1 MAFTKI
7 TENDTINKGVIGLP
21 DTPNLSTAEMQAKFE
36 ELSNDV
42 IIPKFNNLVDELG
55 AKSAAGNIGATIPS
69 GINAESENVQ
79 AVLNGI
85 AEKAHT
91 HEKSDAELTDAV
103 TKAHEHSNKSVID
116 KFTENES
123 GVPLYNGGKMTGDA
137 FKTVKVGTTSI
148 VATDY
153 DTIEIIAGD
162 NVVIDADEVNKTLK
176 FSAIGGSGGGGGDMY
191 KAVYDKNN
199 DGMVDDAK
207 TVGSLDLLNT
217 TNKTNAV
224 TAINEVLQD
233 HTEFVDHG
241 SLYSTNTEVF
251 KDLESGFYRLRNYK
265 SDLFPGSVAVTGT
278 MQKNVVGGH
287 HTGTIITTDGVNYTR
302 FADYDSSGAL
312 VSDTGWKKMDVDT
325 LTTMEQVEA
334 STDLS
339 KPVGAG
345 AVQELNSSLGDIS
358 NVGNTTYNSV
368 EKILQY
374 YIDNGYLPDLQSM
387 ALIPVMTSNTTP
399 SGVASAISELSITPA
414 YYAFRNLYDDTT
426 NTECWQANDSK
437 GTSHSN
443 LWLMYKFPE
452 AVTVKK
458 FRIYYVYTTAV
469 NYKIQGSNDG
479 NTFVDLGTFTT
490 IRGEEQ
496 IQNTNAYLYYRLL
509 ITTQT
514 TSSSKVNGGCVRD
527 LQLYGY

>member
-21 DTPNLSTAEMQAKFE
+21 DTPNLSTSEMQAKFE

-42 IIPKFNNLVDELG
+42 IIPKFNNLVDELE
-55 AKSAAGNIGATIPS
+55 AKSAAGNTGATIPS
-69 GINAESENVQ
+69 GINAVSENVQ

-123 GVPLYNGGKMTGDA
+123 GVPLYNGRKMTGDA

-176 FSAIGGSGGGGGDMY
+176 FSSIGGSGGGGGDMY

-241 SLYSTNTEVF
+241 SLYSTNTETF

-302 FADYDSSGAL
+302 FADYDSSGTL
-312 VSDTGWKKMDVDT
+312 VSDTGWKKMSVDT

-345 AVQELNSSLGDIS
+345 AVQELNSSLMKHTLIWTNPDIS
-358 NVGNTTYNSV
+358 ASAFAAQTINIDLSDYDA
-368 EKILQY
+368 I
-374 YIDNGYLPDLQSM
+374 YIDMLSTDSVQRAAPNQIIGKGGTVYITYSTQSSGGIPWITTRSVQVSDDSIVFSNCTQQQTNG
-387 ALIPVMTSNTTP
+387 SN
-399 SGVASAISELSITPA
+399 
-414 YYAFRNLYDDTT
+414 Y
-426 NTECWQANDSK
+426 
-437 GTSHSN
+437 SN
-443 LWLMYKFPE
+443 
-452 AVTVKK
+452 
-458 FRIYYVYTTAV
+458 V
-469 NYKIQGSNDG
+469 NYRIVPYKI
-479 NTFVDLGTFTT
+479 
-490 IRGEEQ
+490 
-496 IQNTNAYLYYRLL
+496 
-509 ITTQT
+509 
-514 TSSSKVNGGCVRD
+514 
-527 LQLYGY
+527 YGIKF

>member
-7 TENDTINKGVIGLP
+7 TENDTINKGVMGLP
-21 DTPNLSTAEMQAKFE
+21 DTPNLSTSEMQTKFE

-42 IIPKFNNLVDELG
+42 IIPKFNNLVDELE

-123 GVPLYNGGKMTGDA
+123 GVPLYNGWKMTGDA

-176 FSAIGGSGGGGGDMY
+176 FSAVGGSGSGGGDMY

-241 SLYSTNTEVF
+241 SLYSTNTETF

-302 FADYDSSGAL
+302 FADYDSSGTL
-312 VSDTGWKKMDVDT
+312 VSDTGWKKMSVDT

-345 AVQELNSSLGDIS
+345 AVQELNNSLTADNAQAFQFAYDSTTQKYGYKVKEADTDVFVPFNSTVLEYIPISGLTNGKRVSTNGLPHFVAMCFGTSLTSLSQYLLYSDGIYCQELSVSRSNSSSLSDIDET
-358 NVGNTTYNSV
+358 GFTF
-368 EKILQY
+368 K
-374 YIDNGYLPDLQSM
+374 
-387 ALIPVMTSNTTP
+387 
-399 SGVASAISELSITPA
+399 
-414 YYAFRNLYDDTT
+414 TT
-426 NTECWQANDSK
+426 NS
-437 GTSHSN
+437 
-443 LWLMYKFPE
+443 
-452 AVTVKK
+452 
-458 FRIYYVYTTAV
+458 
-469 NYKIQGSNDG
+469 
-479 NTFVDLGTFTT
+479 GTFT
-490 IRGEEQ
+490 GHLFV
-496 IQNTNAYLYYRLL
+496 LY
-509 ITTQT
+509 
-514 TSSSKVNGGCVRD
+514 
-527 LQLYGY
+527 

>member
-21 DTPNLSTAEMQAKFE
+21 DTPNLSTSEMQAKFE

-55 AKSAAGNIGATIPS
+55 AKIAAGNIGATIPS

-123 GVPLYNGGKMTGDA
+123 GVPLYDGNKMSGDA
-137 FKTVKVGTTSI
+137 FKTVKLGTTSI

-176 FSAIGGSGGGGGDMY
+176 FSAVGGSGGGGGDMY

-241 SLYSTNTEVF
+241 SLYSTNTETF

-302 FADYDSSGAL
+302 FADYDSSGTL
-312 VSDTGWKKMDVDT
+312 VSDTGWKKMSVDT

-345 AVQELNSSLGDIS
+345 AVQELNSSLQWKTIYNGAIASVNVNVENKEELRLRILLSGKPYSPYIS
-358 NVGNTTYNSV
+358 IGTEQSDGIWVLFCYAGSNIASVQFIIKDNVLSYLSHNFVGNWT
-368 EKILQY
+368 I
-374 YIDNGYLPDLQSM
+374 
-387 ALIPVMTSNTTP
+387 
-399 SGVASAISELSITPA
+399 
-414 YYAFRNLYDDTT
+414 
-426 NTECWQANDSK
+426 
-437 GTSHSN
+437 
-443 LWLMYKFPE
+443 
-452 AVTVKK
+452 
-458 FRIYYVYTTAV
+458 
-469 NYKIQGSNDG
+469 
-479 NTFVDLGTFTT
+479 NTFTLEVL
-490 IRGEEQ
+490 
-496 IQNTNAYLYYRLL
+496 A
-509 ITTQT
+509 
-514 TSSSKVNGGCVRD
+514 K
-527 LQLYGY
+527 

>member
-21 DTPNLSTAEMQAKFE
+21 DTPNLSTSEMQAKFE

-42 IIPKFNNLVDELG
+42 IIPKFNNLVDELE

-137 FKTVKVGTTSI
+137 FKEVKVGTTSI

-176 FSAIGGSGGGGGDMY
+176 FSAVGGSGSGGGDMY

-241 SLYSTNTEVF
+241 SLYSTNTETF

-302 FADYDSSGAL
+302 FADYDSSGTL
-312 VSDTGWKKMDVDT
+312 VSDTGWKKMSVDT

-374 YIDNGYLPDLQSM
+374 YIDNGYLPDLKSM

-399 SGVASAISELSITPA
+399 SGVVSAISELSTNPA
-414 YYAFRNLYDDTT
+414 YFAFRNLYDDTS
-426 NTECWQANDSK
+426 NSGAWHANDSA

-443 LWLMYKFPE
+443 IWLMYKFPK
-452 AVTVKK
+452 AVTAKK
-458 FRIYYVYTTAV
+458 FRIWFVYTSAV
-469 NYKIQGSNDG
+469 TFKIQGSNNG
-479 NTFVDLGTFTT
+479 STFTDLGTFTT
-490 IRGEEQ
+490 VKGEASLN
-496 IQNTNAYLYYRLL
+496 NTNAYLYYRLF
-509 ITTQT
+509 ITSQT
-514 TSSSKVNGGCVRD
+514 LSTSTNGGAVRD

>member
-21 DTPNLSTAEMQAKFE
+21 DTPNLSTAAMQAKFE

-42 IIPKFNNLVDELG
+42 IIPKFNNLVDELE
-55 AKSAAGNIGATIPS
+55 AKSAAGNTGATIPS
-69 GINAESENVQ
+69 GINAVSENVQ

-116 KFTENES
+116 KFTENDS
-123 GVPLYNGGKMTGDA
+123 GVPLYAGNKMTGDA
-137 FKTVKVGTTSI
+137 FKEVKVGTTSI

-176 FSAIGGSGGGGGDMY
+176 FSSIGGSGGGGGDMY

-241 SLYSTNTEVF
+241 SLYSTNTETF

-302 FADYDSSGAL
+302 FADYDSSGTL
-312 VSDTGWKKMDVDT
+312 VSDTGWKKMSVDT

-345 AVQELNSSLGDIS
+345 AVQELNSSLIGLAMLPDYSQKENLNLSIGDS
-358 NVGNTTYNSV
+358 YTAS
-368 EKILQY
+368 K
-374 YIDNGYLPDLQSM
+374 NGYLFIN
-387 ALIPVMTSNTTP
+387 A
-399 SGVASAISELSITPA
+399 
-414 YYAFRNLYDDTT
+414 
-426 NTECWQANDSK
+426 K
-437 GTSHSN
+437 GTSGQAINLLQNSDYIMGNSINGTNYVASVQAPMAKGDTLTIGGNATSIHSS
-443 LWLMYKFPE
+443 YFVP
-452 AVTVKK
+452 A
-458 FRIYYVYTTAV
+458 
-469 NYKIQGSNDG
+469 KII
-479 NTFVDLGTFTT
+479 F
-490 IRGEEQ
+490 
-496 IQNTNAYLYYRLL
+496 
-509 ITTQT
+509 
-514 TSSSKVNGGCVRD
+514 
-527 LQLYGY
+527 

>member
-21 DTPNLSTAEMQAKFE
+21 DTPNLSTSDMQAKLD
-36 ELSNDV
+36 ELATDV
-42 IIPKFNNLVDELG
+42 IIPKFNNLVDEIENENASASVG
-55 AKSAAGNIGATIPS
+55 ASVPN
-69 GINAESENVQ
+69 GIEAESNVQ
-79 AVLNGI
+79 SVMEALAV
-85 AEKAHT
+85 KAHT
-91 HEKSDAELTDAV
+91 HAKTDEEITGAVEL
-103 TKAHEHSNKSVID
+103 AHEHSNKDVID
-116 KFTENES
+116 KFTENDS
-123 GVPLYNGGKMTGDA
+123 GVPLYDGNKMSGDA

-162 NVVIDADEVNKTLK
+162 NVVIDADEVDKTLK
-176 FSAIGGSGGGGGDMY
+176 FSSVGGSGSGGGDMY

-241 SLYSTNTEVF
+241 SLYSTNTETF

-302 FADYDSSGAL
+302 FADYDSSGTL
-312 VSDTGWKKMDVDT
+312 VSDTGWKKMSVDT
-325 LTTMEQVEA
+325 LTAMEQVEA

-345 AVQELNSSLGDIS
+345 AVQELNNSLS
-358 NVGNTTYNSV
+358 NIPFVQSGIIERNVTSV
-368 EKILQY
+368 TFEHEYKEIPIL
-374 YIDNGYLPDLQSM
+374 IVSPK
-387 ALIPVMTSNTTP
+387 
-399 SGVASAISELSITPA
+399 
-414 YYAFRNLYDDTT
+414 DTT
-426 NTECWQANDSK
+426 VSSPTPPNYNVYSYYDLTTK
-437 GTSHSN
+437 GFN
-443 LWLMYKFPE
+443 
-452 AVTVKK
+452 
-458 FRIYYVYTTAV
+458 
-469 NYKIQGSNDG
+469 
-479 NTFVDLGTFTT
+479 VDAFSAARRSYIAIGIL
-490 IRGEEQ
+490 
-496 IQNTNAYLYYRLL
+496 
-509 ITTQT
+509 
-514 TSSSKVNGGCVRD
+514 K
-527 LQLYGY
+527 

>member
-1 MAFTKI
+1 
-7 TENDTINKGVIGLP
+7 
-21 DTPNLSTAEMQAKFE
+21 
-36 ELSNDV
+36 
-42 IIPKFNNLVDELG
+42 
-55 AKSAAGNIGATIPS
+55 
-69 GINAESENVQ
+69 
-79 AVLNGI
+79 
-85 AEKAHT
+85 
-91 HEKSDAELTDAV
+91 
-103 TKAHEHSNKSVID
+103 
-116 KFTENES
+116 
-123 GVPLYNGGKMTGDA
+123 MTGDA

-176 FSAIGGSGGGGGDMY
+176 FSSIGGSGGGGGDMY

-241 SLYSTNTEVF
+241 SLYSTNTETF

-302 FADYDSSGAL
+302 FADYDSSGTL
-312 VSDTGWKKMDVDT
+312 VSDTGWKKMSVDT

-345 AVQELNSSLGDIS
+345 AVQELNSSIGDIS
-358 NVGNTTYNSV
+358 GFITDTYDS
-368 EKILQY
+368 IGAYIQY
-374 YIDNGYLPDLQSM
+374 CVDNGYLPDIDRYP
-387 ALIPVMTSNTTP
+387 LIPTMTSNTAP
-399 SGVASAISELSITPA
+399 SGVASASNVYSSDYDAYKAFDDDISTWW
-414 YYAFRNLYDDTT
+414 D
-426 NTECWQANDSK
+426 AN
-437 GTSHSN
+437 GGVGN
-443 LWLMYKFPE
+443 WLQYKFTKK
-452 AVTVKK
+452 VCVKK
-458 FRIYYVYTTAV
+458 LIAKDNNGTNHMGVF
-469 NYKIQGSNDG
+469 KLQGSNDG
-479 NTFVDLGTFTT
+479 SSFTDIAT
-490 IRGEEQ
+490 INAK
-496 IQNTNAYLYYRLL
+496 NTNSVTQNIANTNYYQYYRVVSVSD
-509 ITTQT
+509 
-514 TSSSKVNGGCVRD
+514 TSGFTLSS
-527 LQLYGY
+527 LQLYGITQ

>member
-21 DTPNLSTAEMQAKFE
+21 DTPNLSTSEMQAKFE

-91 HEKSDAELTDAV
+91 HAKTDEEITGAVEL
-103 TKAHEHSNKSVID
+103 AHEHSNKNVID
-116 KFTENES
+116 KFTENDS

-176 FSAIGGSGGGGGDMY
+176 FSSVGGSGSGGGDMY

-199 DGMVDDAK
+199 DGIVDDAK

-241 SLYSTNTEVF
+241 SLYSTNTETF

-302 FADYDSSGAL
+302 FADYDSSGTL
-312 VSDTGWKKMDVDT
+312 ISDTGWKKMSVDT

-345 AVQELNSSLGDIS
+345 AVQELNSSLTNENSETFNFGVKDGVRGFFTNPSRADDSFIPFKRVTSVEIQTWNLTGDGIYFRAKL
-358 NVGNTTYNSV
+358 NYNDNSV
-368 EKILQY
+368 KVLFDGILKT
-374 YIDNGYLPDLQSM
+374 NSLL
-387 ALIPVMTSNTTP
+387 T
-399 SGVASAISELSITPA
+399 
-414 YYAFRNLYDDTT
+414 YD
-426 NTECWQANDSK
+426 A
-437 GTSHSN
+437 
-443 LWLMYKFPE
+443 
-452 AVTVKK
+452 
-458 FRIYYVYTTAV
+458 
-469 NYKIQGSNDG
+469 
-479 NTFVDLGTFTT
+479 
-490 IRGEEQ
+490 
-496 IQNTNAYLYYRLL
+496 
-509 ITTQT
+509 
-514 TSSSKVNGGCVRD
+514 
-527 LQLYGY
+527 

>member
-21 DTPNLSTAEMQAKFE
+21 DTPNLSTSEMQAKFE

-42 IIPKFNNLVDELG
+42 IIPKFNNLVDELE

-176 FSAIGGSGGGGGDMY
+176 FSAVGGSGSGGGDMY

-241 SLYSTNTEVF
+241 SLYSTNTETF

-302 FADYDSSGAL
+302 FADYDSSGTL
-312 VSDTGWKKMDVDT
+312 VSDTGWKKMSVDT

-334 STDLS
+334 STDDS
-339 KPVGAG
+339 KAVGAG
-345 AVQELNSSLGDIS
+345 AVKELSSSLMRHTLIWTNPDIS
-358 NVGNTTYNSV
+358 ASAFAGQTITVDVSPYDA
-368 EKILQY
+368 I
-374 YIDNGYLPDLQSM
+374 YIDM
-387 ALIPVMTSNTTP
+387 
-399 SGVASAISELSITPA
+399 LSTDSIQRVVPNQIIGKGGTVYIT
-414 YYAFRNLYDDTT
+414 Y
-426 NTECWQANDSK
+426 
-437 GTSHSN
+437 GT
-443 LWLMYKFPE
+443 
-452 AVTVKK
+452 
-458 FRIYYVYTTAV
+458 
-469 NYKIQGSNDG
+469 QGSNG
-479 NTFVDLGTFTT
+479 VPW
-490 IRGEEQ
+490 
-496 IQNTNAYLYYRLL
+496 
-509 ITTQT
+509 ITTRNVQVSDNSIVFSDCTQQQT
-514 TSSSKVNGGCVRD
+514 NGSNYTTVNYRIVPHKI
-527 LQLYGY
+527 YGIKF

>member
-7 TENDTINKGVIGLP
+7 TENETINKGVIGLP
-21 DTPNLSTAEMQAKFE
+21 DTPNLSTSEMQAKFE

-42 IIPKFNNLVDELG
+42 IIPKFNNLVDELE
-55 AKSAAGNIGATIPS
+55 AKSAAGNTGATIPS
-69 GINAESENVQ
+69 GINAVSENVQ

-116 KFTENES
+116 KFTENDS
-123 GVPLYNGGKMTGDA
+123 GVPLYAGNKMTGDA
-137 FKTVKVGTTSI
+137 FKEVKVGTTSI

-176 FSAIGGSGGGGGDMY
+176 FSSIGGSGGGGGDMY

-241 SLYSTNTEVF
+241 SLYSTNTETF

-302 FADYDSSGAL
+302 FADYDSSGTL
-312 VSDTGWKKMDVDT
+312 VSDTGWKKMSVDT

-345 AVQELNSSLGDIS
+345 AVQELNSSLGTYELLLETKATNQTEYTVKDINS
-358 NVGNTTYNSV
+358 FRAISVMSYYTGGILGNV
-368 EKILQY
+368 
-374 YIDNGYLPDLQSM
+374 
-387 ALIPVMTSNTTP
+387 LIPTSIFKAMGGDFVQSGFGTPYVSLASYVSDTKISAYVGGQNASNTT
-399 SGVASAISELSITPA
+399 
-414 YYAFRNLYDDTT
+414 
-426 NTECWQANDSK
+426 CK
-437 GTSHSN
+437 
-443 LWLMYKFPE
+443 
-452 AVTVKK
+452 
-458 FRIYYVYTTAV
+458 VYGI
-469 NYKIQGSNDG
+469 K
-479 NTFVDLGTFTT
+479 
-490 IRGEEQ
+490 
-496 IQNTNAYLYYRLL
+496 
-509 ITTQT
+509 
-514 TSSSKVNGGCVRD
+514 
-527 LQLYGY
+527 

>member
-1 MAFTKI
+1 MAFTRI
-7 TENDTINKGVIGLP
+7 TDNDTINKGVIGLP
-21 DTPNLSTAEMQAKFE
+21 DTPNLSTSEMQAKFE

-176 FSAIGGSGGGGGDMY
+176 FSSVGGSGGGGGDMY
-191 KAVYDKNN
+191 KAVYDKDN

-241 SLYSTNTEVF
+241 SLYSTNTETF

-302 FADYDSSGAL
+302 FADYDSSGTL
-312 VSDTGWKKMDVDT
+312 VSDTGWKKMSVDT

-345 AVQELNSSLGDIS
+345 AVQELNSSLYSLDYDNAVTLTPNASFTPNSSGYIIVFARS
-358 NVGNTTYNSV
+358 NGNYGNLGLILGNSYAS
-368 EKILQY
+368 I
-374 YIDNGYLPDLQSM
+374 IDNSEKWICISQQINGYNLGINMIVTKGQTYYLHVETVT
-387 ALIPVMTSNTTP
+387 LF
-399 SGVASAISELSITPA
+399 SA
-414 YYAFRNLYDDTT
+414 
-426 NTECWQANDSK
+426 
-437 GTSHSN
+437 
-443 LWLMYKFPE
+443 KFVPF
-452 AVTVKK
+452 K
-458 FRIYYVYTTAV
+458 
-469 NYKIQGSNDG
+469 
-479 NTFVDLGTFTT
+479 
-490 IRGEEQ
+490 
-496 IQNTNAYLYYRLL
+496 
-509 ITTQT
+509 
-514 TSSSKVNGGCVRD
+514 
-527 LQLYGY
+527 

>member
-21 DTPNLSTAEMQAKFE
+21 DTPNLSTSEMQAKFE

-42 IIPKFNNLVDELG
+42 IIPKFNNLVDELE
-55 AKSAAGNIGATIPS
+55 AKSAAGNTGATIPS
-69 GINAESENVQ
+69 GINAVSENVQ

-123 GVPLYNGGKMTGDA
+123 GVPLYNGRKMTGDA

-176 FSAIGGSGGGGGDMY
+176 FSSIGGSGGGGGDMY

-241 SLYSTNTEVF
+241 SLYSTNTETF

-302 FADYDSSGAL
+302 FADYDSSGTL
-312 VSDTGWKKMDVDT
+312 VSDTGWKKMSVDT

-345 AVQELNSSLGDIS
+345 AVQELNNSLSANSNQFHFDYQNGKYGYNTDPNRGADTFHPFSNGNGFFAYSDASTASQIVTFDTGNPDINTFCIIYSSSGRMQSFVVGKNESRNAFLFTS
-358 NVGNTTYNSV
+358 NGSEQRKTFTGVGKTNQANIDAYV
-368 EKILQY
+368 E
-374 YIDNGYLPDLQSM
+374 NGIITVYLPQIYVPEGFYVF
-387 ALIPVMTSNTTP
+387 A
-399 SGVASAISELSITPA
+399 GVS
-414 YYAFRNLYDDTT
+414 
-426 NTECWQANDSK
+426 
-437 GTSHSN
+437 
-443 LWLMYKFPE
+443 
-452 AVTVKK
+452 
-458 FRIYYVYTTAV
+458 
-469 NYKIQGSNDG
+469 
-479 NTFVDLGTFTT
+479 
-490 IRGEEQ
+490 
-496 IQNTNAYLYYRLL
+496 
-509 ITTQT
+509 
-514 TSSSKVNGGCVRD
+514 
-527 LQLYGY
+527 

>member
-21 DTPNLSTAEMQAKFE
+21 DTPNLSTSEMQAKFE

-55 AKSAAGNIGATIPS
+55 AKIAAGNIGATIPS

-241 SLYSTNTEVF
+241 SLYSTNTETF

-302 FADYDSSGAL
+302 FADYDSSGTL
-312 VSDTGWKKMDVDT
+312 VSDTGWKKMSVDT

-345 AVQELNSSLGDIS
+345 AVQELNSSLNGNSLDVVSLGFGFGTICKIG
-358 NVGNTTYNSV
+358 NVIFVNVFKLEGTSGGGKINS
-368 EKILQY
+368 Y
-374 YIDNGYLPDLQSM
+374 PLPDDFK
-387 ALIPVMTSNTTP
+387 PKNKVTS
-399 SGVASAISELSITPA
+399 LSYSREGSSTGTIDVHA
-414 YYAFRNLYDDTT
+414 WYLDTDGYFY
-426 NTECWQANDSK
+426 NDS
-437 GTSHSN
+437 S
-443 LWLMYKFPE
+443 
-452 AVTVKK
+452 VT
-458 FRIYYVYTTAV
+458 
-469 NYKIQGSNDG
+469 NYKIEIS
-479 NTFVDLGTFTT
+479 
-490 IRGEEQ
+490 
-496 IQNTNAYLYYRLL
+496 
-509 ITTQT
+509 
-514 TSSSKVNGGCVRD
+514 CV
-527 LQLYGY
+527 YTV

>member
-1 MAFTKI
+1 MAFTRI
-7 TENDTINKGVIGLP
+7 TDNDTINKGVIGLP
-21 DTPNLSTAEMQAKFE
+21 DTPNLSTSEMQAKFE

-42 IIPKFNNLVDELG
+42 IIPKFNNLVDELE

-91 HEKSDAELTDAV
+91 HAKTDEEITGAVEL
-103 TKAHEHSNKSVID
+103 AHEHSNKNVID
-116 KFTENES
+116 KFTENDS
-123 GVPLYNGGKMTGDA
+123 GVPLYDGNKMSGDA

-176 FSAIGGSGGGGGDMY
+176 FSAVGGSGSGGGDMY

-302 FADYDSSGAL
+302 FADYDSSGTL
-312 VSDTGWKKMDVDT
+312 VSDTGWKKMSVDT

-345 AVQELNSSLGDIS
+345 AVQELNSSLSGVNFITEEGKGITGYTLKGADTVFPFSSNSFELQEVVLSSNNEAKTATFDIEPNIAFVINKTGGFLYPYSYIAIRAISSSGYEFNCSKNTDVIQITDIS
-358 NVGNTTYNSV
+358 GNGVTIQTHNQPNTYIVGAC
-368 EKILQY
+368 Q
-374 YIDNGYLPDLQSM
+374 
-387 ALIPVMTSNTTP
+387 
-399 SGVASAISELSITPA
+399 
-414 YYAFRNLYDDTT
+414 
-426 NTECWQANDSK
+426 
-437 GTSHSN
+437 
-443 LWLMYKFPE
+443 
-452 AVTVKK
+452 VK
-458 FRIYYVYTTAV
+458 
-469 NYKIQGSNDG
+469 
-479 NTFVDLGTFTT
+479 
-490 IRGEEQ
+490 
-496 IQNTNAYLYYRLL
+496 
-509 ITTQT
+509 
-514 TSSSKVNGGCVRD
+514 
-527 LQLYGY
+527 

>member
-21 DTPNLSTAEMQAKFE
+21 DTPNLSTSEMQAKFE

-241 SLYSTNTEVF
+241 SLYSTNTETF

-302 FADYDSSGAL
+302 FADYDSSGTL
-312 VSDTGWKKMDVDT
+312 VSDTGWKKMSVDT

-345 AVQELNSSLGDIS
+345 AVQELNSSLQWKTIYNGAIASVNVNVENKEELRLRILLSGKPYSPYIS
-358 NVGNTTYNSV
+358 IGTEQSDGIWVLFCYAGSNIASVQFIIKDNVLSYLSHNFVGNWT
-368 EKILQY
+368 I
-374 YIDNGYLPDLQSM
+374 
-387 ALIPVMTSNTTP
+387 
-399 SGVASAISELSITPA
+399 
-414 YYAFRNLYDDTT
+414 
-426 NTECWQANDSK
+426 
-437 GTSHSN
+437 
-443 LWLMYKFPE
+443 
-452 AVTVKK
+452 
-458 FRIYYVYTTAV
+458 
-469 NYKIQGSNDG
+469 
-479 NTFVDLGTFTT
+479 NTFTLEVL
-490 IRGEEQ
+490 
-496 IQNTNAYLYYRLL
+496 A
-509 ITTQT
+509 
-514 TSSSKVNGGCVRD
+514 K
-527 LQLYGY
+527 

>member
-21 DTPNLSTAEMQAKFE
+21 DTPNLSTSDMQAKLD
-36 ELSNDV
+36 ELATDV
-42 IIPKFNNLVDELG
+42 IIPKFNNLVDEIENENASASVG
-55 AKSAAGNIGATIPS
+55 ASVPN
-69 GINAESENVQ
+69 GIEAESNVQ
-79 AVLNGI
+79 SVMEALAV
-85 AEKAHT
+85 KAHT
-91 HEKSDAELTDAV
+91 HAKTDEEITGAVEL
-103 TKAHEHSNKSVID
+103 AHEHSNKNVID
-116 KFTENES
+116 KFTENDS
-123 GVPLYNGGKMTGDA
+123 GVPLYDGNKMSGDA

-176 FSAIGGSGGGGGDMY
+176 FSAVGGSGSGGGDMY

-241 SLYSTNTEVF
+241 SLYSTNTETF

-302 FADYDSSGAL
+302 FADYDSSGTL
-312 VSDTGWKKMDVDT
+312 VSDTGWKKMSVDT

-345 AVQELNSSLGDIS
+345 AVQELNSSLTNENSETFNFGVLNGVRGFFTNPSRADDSFIPFSGIEEIFFNTSFLEQFDKSMSLKKGVTYELYIHTACNANGS
-358 NVGNTTYNSV
+358 NNVAVSKTSGSV
-368 EKILQY
+368 NIVEEILNK
-374 YIDNGYLPDLQSM
+374 NGQSGFSTCT
-387 ALIPVMTSNTTP
+387 AKYTLNNITEDSIINARVVN
-399 SGVASAISELSITPA
+399 ASASL
-414 YYAFRNLYDDTT
+414 
-426 NTECWQANDSK
+426 
-437 GTSHSN
+437 
-443 LWLMYKFPE
+443 
-452 AVTVKK
+452 V
-458 FRIYYVYTTAV
+458 
-469 NYKIQGSNDG
+469 
-479 NTFVDLGTFTT
+479 
-490 IRGEEQ
+490 
-496 IQNTNAYLYYRLL
+496 
-509 ITTQT
+509 
-514 TSSSKVNGGCVRD
+514 KVNAFAI
-527 LQLYGY
+527 LLKA

>member
-1 MAFTKI
+1 
-7 TENDTINKGVIGLP
+7 
-21 DTPNLSTAEMQAKFE
+21 
-36 ELSNDV
+36 
-42 IIPKFNNLVDELG
+42 
-55 AKSAAGNIGATIPS
+55 
-69 GINAESENVQ
+69 
-79 AVLNGI
+79 
-85 AEKAHT
+85 
-91 HEKSDAELTDAV
+91 
-103 TKAHEHSNKSVID
+103 
-116 KFTENES
+116 
-123 GVPLYNGGKMTGDA
+123 MTGDA
-137 FKTVKVGTTSI
+137 FKEVKVGTTSI

-241 SLYSTNTEVF
+241 SLYSTNTETF

-302 FADYDSSGAL
+302 FADYDSSGTL
-312 VSDTGWKKMDVDT
+312 VSDTGWKKMSVDT

-345 AVQELNSSLGDIS
+345 AVQELNSSLTNIS
-358 NVGNTTYNSV
+358 NS
-368 EKILQY
+368 L
-374 YIDNGYLPDLQSM
+374 
-387 ALIPVMTSNTTP
+387 
-399 SGVASAISELSITPA
+399 A
-414 YYAFRNLYDDTT
+414 YYDEETSTLYIKGGSGQYSYDSDTET
-426 NTECWQANDSK
+426 
-437 GTSHSN
+437 
-443 LWLMYKFPE
+443 L
-452 AVTVKK
+452 
-458 FRIYYVYTTAV
+458 
-469 NYKIQGSNDG
+469 
-479 NTFVDLGTFTT
+479 
-490 IRGEEQ
+490 
-496 IQNTNAYLYYRLL
+496 YL
-509 ITTQT
+509 I
-514 TSSSKVNGGCVRD
+514 
-527 LQLYGY
+527 

>member
-21 DTPNLSTAEMQAKFE
+21 DTPNLSTAAMQAKFE

-42 IIPKFNNLVDELG
+42 IIPKFNNLVDELE
-55 AKSAAGNIGATIPS
+55 AKSAAGNTGATIPS
-69 GINAESENVQ
+69 GINAVSENVQ

-123 GVPLYNGGKMTGDA
+123 GVPLYNGRKMTGDA

-176 FSAIGGSGGGGGDMY
+176 FSSIGGSGGGGGDMY

-241 SLYSTNTEVF
+241 SLYSTNTETF

-302 FADYDSSGAL
+302 FADYDSSGTL
-312 VSDTGWKKMDVDT
+312 VSDTGWKKMSVDT

-345 AVQELNSSLGDIS
+345 AVQELNSSIGDIS
-358 NVGNTTYNSV
+358 GFITDTYDS
-368 EKILQY
+368 IGAYIQY
-374 YIDNGYLPDLQSM
+374 CVDNGYLPDIDRYP
-387 ALIPVMTSNTTP
+387 LIPTMTSNTAP
-399 SGVASAISELSITPA
+399 SGVASASNVYSSDYDAYKAFDDDISTWW
-414 YYAFRNLYDDTT
+414 D
-426 NTECWQANDSK
+426 AN
-437 GTSHSN
+437 GGVGN
-443 LWLMYKFPE
+443 WLQYKFTKK
-452 AVTVKK
+452 VCVKK
-458 FRIYYVYTTAV
+458 LIAKDNNGTNHMGVF
-469 NYKIQGSNDG
+469 KLQGSNDG
-479 NTFVDLGTFTT
+479 SSFTDIAT
-490 IRGEEQ
+490 INAK
-496 IQNTNAYLYYRLL
+496 NTNSVTQNIANTNYYQYYRVVSVSD
-509 ITTQT
+509 
-514 TSSSKVNGGCVRD
+514 TSGFTLSS
-527 LQLYGY
+527 LQLYGITQ

>member
-21 DTPNLSTAEMQAKFE
+21 DTPNLSTSDMQAKLD
-36 ELSNDV
+36 ELATDV
-42 IIPKFNNLVDELG
+42 IIPKFNNLVDEIENENASASVG
-55 AKSAAGNIGATIPS
+55 ASVPN
-69 GINAESENVQ
+69 GIEAESNVQ
-79 AVLNGI
+79 SVMEAL
-85 AEKAHT
+85 AKKAHT
-91 HEKSDAELTDAV
+91 HAKTDEEITGAVEL
-103 TKAHEHSNKSVID
+103 AHEHSNKNVID
-116 KFTENES
+116 KFTENDS
-123 GVPLYNGGKMTGDA
+123 GVPLYDGNKMSGDA

-176 FSAIGGSGGGGGDMY
+176 FSAVGGSGSGGGDMY

-241 SLYSTNTEVF
+241 SLYSTNTETF

-312 VSDTGWKKMDVDT
+312 VSDTGWKKMQNCL
-325 LTTMEQVEA
+325 LTIDNNCMTCVVSALKADNHINMC
-334 STDLS
+334 T
-339 KPVGAG
+339 
-345 AVQELNSSLGDIS
+345 
-358 NVGNTTYNSV
+358 
-368 EKILQY
+368 EKIDNLTFAFVSPLCTDY
-374 YIDNGYLPDLQSM
+374 YI
-387 ALIPVMTSNTTP
+387 TRH
-399 SGVASAISELSITPA
+399 
-414 YYAFRNLYDDTT
+414 F
-426 NTECWQANDSK
+426 
-437 GTSHSN
+437 
-443 LWLMYKFPE
+443 
-452 AVTVKK
+452 
-458 FRIYYVYTTAV
+458 
-469 NYKIQGSNDG
+469 
-479 NTFVDLGTFTT
+479 
-490 IRGEEQ
+490 
-496 IQNTNAYLYYRLL
+496 
-509 ITTQT
+509 
-514 TSSSKVNGGCVRD
+514 
-527 LQLYGY
+527 